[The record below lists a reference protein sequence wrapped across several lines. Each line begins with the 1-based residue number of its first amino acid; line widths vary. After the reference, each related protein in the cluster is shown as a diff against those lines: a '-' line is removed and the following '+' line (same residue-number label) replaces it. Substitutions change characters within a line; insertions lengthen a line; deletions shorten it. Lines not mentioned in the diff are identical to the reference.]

1 MRSRYNSG
9 AAPGIVRLNPD
20 GMIEAG
26 SDPFYYRAARA
37 W

>member
-1 MRSRYNSG
+1 M
-9 AAPGIVRLNPD
+9 VRFNPD